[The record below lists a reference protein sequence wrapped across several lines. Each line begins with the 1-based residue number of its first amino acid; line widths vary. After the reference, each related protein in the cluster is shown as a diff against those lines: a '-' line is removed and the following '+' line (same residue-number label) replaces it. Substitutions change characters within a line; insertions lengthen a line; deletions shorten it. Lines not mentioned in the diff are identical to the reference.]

1 MFHNRQEE
9 VKKMLSE
16 NIEFRR
22 IYNKHQQLDQKV
34 HDAEVGALP
43 MDDLSLTQMKK
54 EKLYAKDRLARM
66 LDQSVFS

>member
-1 MFHNRQEE
+1 MFNNRQEE

-22 IYNKHQQLDQKV
+22 IYNKHQQLDQQV
-34 HDAEVGALP
+34 HDAEVGTLP
-43 MDDLSLTQMKK
+43 IDDLSLTQMKK

-66 LDQSVFS
+66 LDQSVLS